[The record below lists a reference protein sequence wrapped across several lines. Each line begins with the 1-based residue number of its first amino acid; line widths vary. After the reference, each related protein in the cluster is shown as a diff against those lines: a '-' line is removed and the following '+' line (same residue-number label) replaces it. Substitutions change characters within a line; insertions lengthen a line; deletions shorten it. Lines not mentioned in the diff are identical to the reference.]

1 MLNRKAIDLISY
13 KKEQKSNK
21 LNVTVLKEQKSN
33 KLNVTV
39 LHVLCRFVSF
49 IIIIIIIN

>member
-13 KKEQKSNK
+13 K
-21 LNVTVLKEQKSN
+21 KEQKSN